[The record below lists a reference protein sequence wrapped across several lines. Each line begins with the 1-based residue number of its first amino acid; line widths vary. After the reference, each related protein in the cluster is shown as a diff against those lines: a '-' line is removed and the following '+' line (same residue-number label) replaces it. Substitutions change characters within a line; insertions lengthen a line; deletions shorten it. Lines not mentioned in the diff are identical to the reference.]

1 MPTIV
6 RRYVKSALLY
16 LAVAFGMGVWQ
27 QTAAWK
33 GTLTPVY
40 WHLFLVGWLTQLI
53 FGIALWMLPSYTRE
67 QPRRS
72 EPLNWAVYVTLN
84 AGLLLRAVAEPLHAI
99 QTDNA
104 CWGQALVVSAV
115 LQWLAALGFV
125 VNVWARVRG
134 PRRKPRGGR

>member
-6 RRYVKSALLY
+6 RWYVKSALVY
-16 LAVAFGMGVWQ
+16 LAVAFGLEAVRAWG
-27 QTAAWK
+27 AARWASQ
-33 GTLTPVY
+33 PVA
-40 WHLFLVGWLTQLI
+40 WHLFAVGWLTQLI
-53 FGIALWMLPSYTRE
+53 FGIALWMLPSFTRE

-72 EPLNWAVYVTLN
+72 DRLNWAVFAVLN
-84 AGLLLRAVAEPLHAI
+84 AGLLLRAVVEPLTGLSARGGLL
-99 QTDNA
+99 TLS
-104 CWGQALVVSAV
+104 AL

>member
-1 MPTIV
+1 MPTII
-6 RRYVKSALLY
+6 RWYVKSALLY
-16 LAVAFGMGVWQ
+16 LACAFGMGVWQ
-27 QTAAWK
+27 QAAARS

-72 EPLNWAVYVTLN
+72 DPLNWAVYVTLN
-84 AGLLLRAVAEPLHAI
+84 AGLLLRAVAEPLRPVQA
-99 QTDNA
+99 DNA
-104 CWGQALVVSAV
+104 FWGWALVVSAV

-125 VNVWARVRG
+125 VNTWERVRG